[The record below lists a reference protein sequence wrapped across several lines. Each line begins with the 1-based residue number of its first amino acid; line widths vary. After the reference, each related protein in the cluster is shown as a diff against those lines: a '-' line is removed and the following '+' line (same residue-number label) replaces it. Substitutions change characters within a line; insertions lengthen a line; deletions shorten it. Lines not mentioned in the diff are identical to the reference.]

1 MAKKILI
8 VEDNEH
14 FRIILSSILASGGY
28 KLIEAETGTQAI
40 QKALSMS
47 PDLILMDLDLPDMT
61 GIDATRKLK
70 DNPTTAPIPVIA
82 CSAWSMREWK
92 EAALNAGMV
101 DYLQKPIPAE
111 LLKRTIEKFVSP

>member
-1 MAKKILI
+1 MAKTILI

-14 FRIILSSILASGGY
+14 FRIILGSMLRSAGY
-28 KLIEAETGTQAI
+28 KTIEAETGTEAI

-47 PDLILMDLDLPDMT
+47 PHLILMDLDLPDAT
-61 GIDATRKLK
+61 GIDVARKLK
-70 DNPTTAPIPVIA
+70 ENPTTAAIPVIA

-92 EAALNAGMV
+92 EEAMNAGMA

-111 LLKRTIEKFVSP
+111 LLKRTIEKFISR